1 MTTARKNKGEINYL
15 IDLSCYN
22 LLIFF
27 NDFDGFY
34 FSGCSSHVH
43 RFGFSGKIPYRLPHP
58 LSIFVLNQEKLP
70 RCHLSQ
76 LETRIQ
82 RSANDVCYYH
92 SNPVV
97 EKTRWSKFDSYFFW
111 GEVPKPTLG
120 GRAVLCIH
128 KESGVNPW
136 SNKQKNYA
144 ANLLQTVDCARLSS
158 KSGVILLKIL
168 EYLVFLLS
176 IDLSNVWWKN

>member
-22 LLIFF
+22 LLMFF

-82 RSANDVCYYH
+82 CSANDVCYYH

-97 EKTRWSKFDSYFFW
+97 EKTRWSKFDSYFFG
-111 GEVPKPTLG
+111 GECKKPTLKG
-120 GRAVLCIH
+120 KAVLYPHGI
-128 KESGVNPW
+128 KSEPLI
-136 SNKQKNYA
+136 KQ
-144 ANLLQTVDCARLSS
+144 T
-158 KSGVILLKIL
+158 
-168 EYLVFLLS
+168 
-176 IDLSNVWWKN
+176 

>member
-1 MTTARKNKGEINYL
+1 M
-15 IDLSCYN
+15 
-22 LLIFF
+22 
-27 NDFDGFY
+27 
-34 FSGCSSHVH
+34 
-43 RFGFSGKIPYRLPHP
+43 
-58 LSIFVLNQEKLP
+58 SIFVLNQEKLP

-158 KSGVILLKIL
+158 KSGVMLLKIL

-176 IDLSNVWWKN
+176 IDLSQCMMEKLGEVSQFYSTQYRISHKTWMGGLTLWSEL